1 MRQFIISTD
10 TTADLPDNYVRNN
23 NIDVHTLYYSIG
35 NTIYGPDNSLPVK
48 EFYDRMRNGEMPT
61 TMACNPEEVANI
73 FKKRASEGYDI
84 LHIAFSSALSSSYN
98 NFCIAA
104 SEAMEEYPECKI
116 IVIDSLSA
124 SMGEGLVVYRA
135 MQLKNMG
142 KTIDET
148 ADYIS
153 NHLQNFVQFFTVDD
167 LNHLY
172 RGGRVSK
179 TTAVIGTLA
188 GIKPILHVSEEGRL
202 IPVGK
207 VRGRKKSLNALVDK
221 IDTYMGSYK
230 NETDVVFLGHG
241 DCPEDAQYVADKVK
255 EKCGLDV
262 WINTICPTIGTHS
275 GPGTVA
281 LFFMG
286 EKRL

>member
-10 TTADLPDNYVRNN
+10 TTADLPDNYVRSN

-61 TMACNPEEVANI
+61 TMACNPEEAASI

-104 SEAMEEYPECKI
+104 SEAMEQYPECKI

-188 GIKPILHVSEEGRL
+188 GIKPILHVNEEGRL

>member
-10 TTADLPDNYVRNN
+10 TTADLPDNYVRSN

-61 TMACNPEEVANI
+61 TMACNPEEAASI

-262 WINTICPTIGTHS
+262 WINTICPTIGAHS

>member
-1 MRQFIISTD
+1 
-10 TTADLPDNYVRNN
+10 
-23 NIDVHTLYYSIG
+23 
-35 NTIYGPDNSLPVK
+35 
-48 EFYDRMRNGEMPT
+48 MPT
-61 TMACNPEEVANI
+61 TMACNPEEAANI

>member
-1 MRQFIISTD
+1 MRPFIISTD
-10 TTADLPDNYVRNN
+10 TTADLPEHFIKENG
-23 NIDVHTLYYSIG
+23 IDVHTLYYSIG
-35 NTIYGPDNSLPVK
+35 DTIYGPDNSLPVK

-61 TMACNPEEVANI
+61 TMACNPEEATKI

-84 LHIAFSSALSSSYN
+84 LHISFSSALSSSYN
-98 NFCIAA
+98 NFYVAA
-104 SEAMEEYPECKI
+104 NEAMEEYPDCRI

-135 MQLKNMG
+135 IQLRKEG
-142 KTIDET
+142 KSIDEV
-148 ADYIS
+148 AKYI
-153 NHLQNFVQFFTVDD
+153 NEHLQNFVQFFTVDD

-188 GIKPILHVSEEGRL
+188 CIKPILHVSEEGKL

-221 IDTYMGSYK
+221 IDTYMGSFK

-241 DCPEDAQYVADKVK
+241 DCLEDAQYVADKVK

>member
-61 TMACNPEEVANI
+61 TMACNPEEAASI

-188 GIKPILHVSEEGRL
+188 GIKPILHVNEEGRL

>member
-10 TTADLPDNYVRNN
+10 TTADLPDNYVRSN

-61 TMACNPEEVANI
+61 TMACNPEEAASI

-188 GIKPILHVSEEGRL
+188 GIKPILHVNEEGRL

-262 WINTICPTIGTHS
+262 WINTICPTIGAHS

>member
-10 TTADLPDNYVRNN
+10 TTADLPDSYVRNN

-61 TMACNPEEVANI
+61 TMACNPDEAANI

-188 GIKPILHVSEEGRL
+188 GIKPILHVNEEGRL

>member
-61 TMACNPEEVANI
+61 TMACNPEEAASI

>member
-1 MRQFIISTD
+1 MSQFIISTD

-61 TMACNPEEVANI
+61 TMACNPEEAASI

-188 GIKPILHVSEEGRL
+188 GIKPILHVNEEGRL

-262 WINTICPTIGTHS
+262 WINTICPTIGAHS

>member
-61 TMACNPEEVANI
+61 TMACNPEEAASI

-104 SEAMEEYPECKI
+104 SEAMEQYPECKI

-188 GIKPILHVSEEGRL
+188 GIKPILHVNEEGRL